1 MKIWFMKHLHFVK
14 SVRNRSYSGPHFPA
28 FGPYSIRMRQNADQ
42 NNSENEHFSRSVV
55 SISSSKERMWN
66 RRNTPKKDN

>member
-14 SVRNRSYSGPHFPA
+14 KVRNRSFAGPHFPV
-28 FGPYSIRMRQNADQ
+28 FEPYSVRMLENADQ
-42 NNSENEHFSRSVV
+42 NNSECEQFSRSVT